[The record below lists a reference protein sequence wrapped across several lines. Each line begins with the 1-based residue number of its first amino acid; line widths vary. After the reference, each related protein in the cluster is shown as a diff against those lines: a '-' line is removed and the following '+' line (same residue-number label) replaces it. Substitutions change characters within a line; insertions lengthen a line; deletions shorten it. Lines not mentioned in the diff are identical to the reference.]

1 MRRLL
6 LAAILFGAANAQ
18 AAPFVNTGPISYVEL
33 ASLGQVVVP
42 HADGRLAYDATSHD
56 QAKAAAYERH
66 PAAYERKADTSSET
80 VASVVL
86 EMMALVACGLIFA
99 LAAVGLRSLWVQHPI
114 RDPYQES
121 SEEGYPPAV

>member
-6 LAAILFGAANAQ
+6 LAAILFGAANAY
-18 AAPFVNTGPISYVEL
+18 AAPFMNIGPMSDVEL
-33 ASLGQVVVP
+33 ASLGQMAVP
-42 HADGRLAYDATSHD
+42 DAEGRVAYDATSHD

-66 PAAYERKADTSSET
+66 PTAYIRKVDTSSET
-80 VASVVL
+80 VTSVVL